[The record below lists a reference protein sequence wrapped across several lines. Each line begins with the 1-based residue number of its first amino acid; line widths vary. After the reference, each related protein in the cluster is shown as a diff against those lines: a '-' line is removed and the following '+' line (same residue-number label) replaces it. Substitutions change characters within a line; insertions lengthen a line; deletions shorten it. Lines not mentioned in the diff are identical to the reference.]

1 MQKTNTQLNAE
12 TLAKEFDWFHT
23 TLETRMKIYFE
34 QECDYKSI
42 FDLPMPDLSEDKS
55 AYAHIIRQFNMSAP
69 ERLILLLALAPHFEP
84 QLLDLFFT
92 KNALYDRV
100 FTEFG
105 GLIGKKHRGFL
116 PTGETAMFLLAGTD
130 LYARFSYAQL
140 LDQDTFFVKYNLIS
154 LSTDTEKEPPLSG
167 ALTVSEEFLTYFS
180 TGNSYRPVFST
191 RFPAEILTTK
201 LDWSDLV
208 LDGAVLE
215 QVKDIHTWIEHEQA
229 ILGNKKL
236 IKRIKRGYRAL
247 FYGPP
252 GTGKS
257 LTATLLGKSTGRPVY
272 RVDISQLVS
281 KYIGETEKNL
291 ANIFNQAENKNWIL
305 FFDEAEALF
314 GSRSEGKDAQ
324 DRYANQ
330 EIAYLL
336 QRIENHPSIILLATN
351 LKGNIDVAFARR
363 FQSMIYFPIPAPR
376 QRLKLWQDAF
386 GDEFVFDETVDLV
399 AIAKEYEIAG
409 GAISNVLRHCTLIA
423 LAKIQEKEEQEDVKE
438 ADKNDIK
445 VIGQDDIIEGIRR
458 EFRKEGRVV

>member
-1 MQKTNTQLNAE
+1 MSKNNTQLNTE
-12 TLAKEFDWFHT
+12 TLSKEFTWFHDV
-23 TLETRMKIYFE
+23 LETRMKIYFQ
-34 QECDYKSI
+34 QETDYTSI
-42 FDLPMPDLSEDKS
+42 FDLTAPDLFEDQS
-55 AYAHIIRQFNMSAP
+55 AYAHIIRQFEMDVP
-69 ERLILLLALAPHFEP
+69 ERLVLLLALAPHFEP

-116 PTGETAMFLLAGTD
+116 PTGETAMFVLAGAD
-130 LYARFSYAQL
+130 LYARFTFSQL
-140 LDQDTFFVKYNLIS
+140 FDQANFFFKYNIIS
-154 LSTDTEKEPPLSG
+154 LNTDTEKEPPLSG
-167 ALTVSEEFLTYFS
+167 ALTISEEFLTYFS
-180 TGNSYRPVFST
+180 TGASYRPVFSP

-201 LDWSDLV
+201 LDWEDLV
-208 LDGAVLE
+208 LAENVRQE
-215 QVKDIHTWIEHEQA
+215 VQDIQTWVTHEQE
-229 ILGNKKL
+229 ILGNKEL

-257 LTATLLGKSTGRPVY
+257 LTATLLGKSTNRPVY

-305 FFDEAEALF
+305 FFDEADALF

-363 FQSMIYFPIPAPR
+363 FQSMIYFPMPGAH
-376 QRLKLWQDAF
+376 QRLQLWRDAF
-386 GDEFVFDETVDLV
+386 GNQFKMDETVDLV
-399 AIAKEYEIAG
+399 AIAREYEIAG
-409 GAISNVLRHCTLIA
+409 GAIANVLRHCTLIA
-423 LAKIQEKEEQEDVKE
+423 MARSEKI
-438 ADKNDIK
+438 
-445 VIGQDDIIEGIRR
+445 IGQYDIIEGIRR